1 LRTAGACSTIL
12 SIERREPMPAKPSDP
27 DAYLTKLS
35 PDKRATLAKVR
46 AAIRAAAP
54 DAHEGMSYGMPAFIL
69 GKPIAGYSASA
80 NHCSYFPMSG
90 AITTALAAD
99 LKGYAT
105 SKGGI
110 RFPIGKPPPATL
122 IRKLVKARLAEI
134 DGSAGKKSARK
145 QADVAAVLREL
156 QRNASKRYRAD
167 MSARYGIVTRAI
179 VYGTPVAKLK
189 LIARKLGRDHE
200 LAGALWNSGVHDA
213 RMLAA
218 MVDDPARVT
227 PAQMNRWAKDFDNWG
242 IVDTVCFH
250 LFDRTAHAFG
260 RVEAWAKAK
269 DEFVKRAAF
278 ALLASAALHGHGDE
292 ADHLRGLALIE
303 RAASDPRNF
312 VKKGVSWALRAIGG
326 KSSRKL
332 RAAAR
337 DLARR
342 LAASA
347 DAAQRQIGKD
357 AIRAFEGAG
366 K

>member
-1 LRTAGACSTIL
+1 
-12 SIERREPMPAKPSDP
+12 MPAKPSDT
-27 DAYLTKLS
+27 DAYLAKLS

-54 DAHEGMSYGMPAFIL
+54 AATECISYGMPAFIL

-80 NHCSYFPMSG
+80 RHCSYFPMSG

-110 RFPIGKPPPATL
+110 RFPMGKPPPAAL

-134 DGSAGKKSARK
+134 AAGTLKRKSRSRNAAAGTAGRE
-145 QADVAAVLREL
+145 VATILREL
-156 QRNASKRYRAD
+156 ERKASKRYRDD
-167 MSARYGIVTRAI
+167 MRARYGIVTKAV
-179 VYGTPVAKLK
+179 VYGTPVAQLK
-189 LIARKLGRDHE
+189 AIARRLGRDHD
-200 LAGALWNSGVHDA
+200 LADALWRSGVHDA
-213 RMLAA
+213 RMLAT
-218 MVDDPARVT
+218 MVADPVRLTA
-227 PAQMNRWAKDFDNWG
+227 AQMSRWAKDFDNWG
-242 IVDTVCFH
+242 IVDSACFS
-250 LFDRTAHAFG
+250 LFDRTPHAF
-260 RVEAWAKAK
+260 RQVERWAGAK

-278 ALLASAALHGHGDE
+278 ALLASAALHGHGAQ

-303 RAASDPRNF
+303 RAAGDPRNF

-326 KSSRKL
+326 SNDRRV
-332 RAAAR
+332 RAAAH

-347 DAAQRQIGKD
+347 DAAQRWVGKD
-357 AIRAFEGAG
+357 AVKAFG
-366 K
+366 KARK